1 MSGENAKA
9 FYMGRGI
16 LKSGRQIPAQRCGGS
31 EPKLRRRCS
40 SWNGRGFLV
49 IRPTCLKQPPKPV
62 RDQRLSI

>member
-16 LKSGRQIPAQRCGGS
+16 LKSGRQMPARRRGGL

-49 IRPTCLKQPPKPV
+49 
-62 RDQRLSI
+62 